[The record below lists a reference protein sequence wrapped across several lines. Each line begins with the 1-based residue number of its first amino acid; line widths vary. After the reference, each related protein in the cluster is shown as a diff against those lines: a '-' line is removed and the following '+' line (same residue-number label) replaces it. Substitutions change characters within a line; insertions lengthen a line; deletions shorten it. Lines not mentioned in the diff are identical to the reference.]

1 MLSQPAMGQGDLQQL
16 KERLREV
23 NQEIKEISDR
33 KNVSSDPMEDK
44 LALFRQQAAI
54 IGDQHI
60 IGLKDRITQI

>member
-1 MLSQPAMGQGDLQQL
+1 MGQGDLQQL

-54 IGDQHI
+54 IGDQ
-60 IGLKDRITQI
+60 D